1 MAVEGFTMS
10 PPYGGLDLVSPI
22 DNMEPIYALELIN
35 ITPTASA
42 PEVRKGYTLNA
53 TITGGAPVNTLRALP
68 LQSGVTRLVAM
79 SGASIW
85 DIAAGVATNVTGTTS
100 LTSSNCSTEIFSN
113 LMFICNGVDTV
124 QVYNGAT
131 TVDSTLVS

>member
-53 TITGGAPVNTLRALP
+53 TITGGAPVHTLRALP
-68 LQSGVTRLVAM
+68 
-79 SGASIW
+79 
-85 DIAAGVATNVTGTTS
+85 
-100 LTSSNCSTEIFSN
+100 
-113 LMFICNGVDTV
+113 
-124 QVYNGAT
+124 
-131 TVDSTLVS
+131 